1 MPKLERH
8 VRILQIYTG
17 ALTIALI
24 VVLISGFQNTRQ
36 RIKELDVERLNI
48 VEANGSLR
56 MTISNKERVP
66 DPIVNGRTFV
76 GARKGAKSA
85 GIIFFNDKGDECGGL
100 AFSGGGEGNDI
111 NAGAALLFDQFNQ
124 DQTVGIM
131 YNQAGAKRSAGLHV
145 WDRPDIPVS
154 TLIDKMDAIKAMKDG
169 PEKQAELDK
178 MGELGARRV
187 FVGKNQDGAA
197 GMTIA
202 DRRGKTRIKLTVDD
216 SNTARLQFLDEAGK
230 VVYTLP
236 QE

>member
-1 MPKLERH
+1 MYKLERQ

-17 ALTIALI
+17 VLTIAL
-24 VVLISGFQNTRQ
+24 VVLLISGFQNTHQ
-36 RIKELDVERLNI
+36 KIKELDVERLNI
-48 VEANGSLR
+48 VEADGKLR

-66 DPIVNGRTFV
+66 DPIVNGRTFT

-100 AFSGGGEGNDI
+100 AFSGSGEGKDI

-131 YNQAGAKRSAGLHV
+131 YSQAGARRSAGLHV
-145 WDRPDIPVS
+145 WDRPDMPI
-154 TLIDKMDAIKAMKDG
+154 TAMIDKMDAIKAMKDG

-187 FVGKNQDGAA
+187 FVGKNQNGAA
-197 GMTIA
+197 GVTIA
-202 DRRGKTRIKLTVDD
+202 DRRGKTRIALTVDD
-216 SNTARLQFLDEAGK
+216 NNAARLQFLDDAGK

-236 QE
+236 